1 MAKTY
6 TQKVHFRIVIEG
18 DYSMGNLL
26 EEELCESAE
35 ETKELLW
42 DYVAD
47 NICECSPIIVVDN
60 LRTEVEKNG

>member
-18 DYSMGNLL
+18 DYSMSNLL

-47 NICECSPIIVVDN
+47 NICECSPIITVDN
-60 LRTEVEKNG
+60 LRTEEER